1 MSNHILIVD
10 DDKAHGLMLET
21 LLKKWQFKI
30 SRAENGLEAVE
41 KIKEIPFDCVLMD
54 IRMPDMDGITA
65 LKFIHAYNPAIPI
78 IMMTA
83 FSDVENAVECVKSG
97 AYDYLTKPLDFDR
110 LKITLDNSL
119 DHAKLKK
126 QVETMEIEHQTNI
139 VGSSKA
145 IVQLKEL
152 IKSFAPSDATILIR
166 GKSGTGKE
174 LVARTIYELS
184 NRKNKPFVTVN
195 CAALSET
202 LLESELFGHEKGA
215 FTGADKKREGRFFQ
229 ANGGTIFL
237 DEIGEI
243 SPQMQVKLLRVLQQ
257 KEIQRVGSDETLV
270 IDVRIIAATNRNL
283 EEEIQN
289 GRFREDLYYRLNVI
303 TLDVPSLAE
312 REGDIPILAQH
323 FLTQYAKKNNKSIKG
338 FTPKAMDCLLKHEWR
353 GNVRELEN
361 VIERACILTYRDY
374 IDEAQLPNLLQNIH
388 APKNDFD
395 SISTL
400 EDMEKAFILKTLKE
414 CDNNK
419 SETAKHLG
427 ISLKTLH
434 TKIKQYNMQDD
445 MEGE

>member
-1 MSNHILIVD
+1 MNSHILIVD

-30 SRAENGLEAVE
+30 TRAENGLQAVE
-41 KIKEIPFDCVLMD
+41 KIKEMPYDCVLMD
-54 IRMPDMDGITA
+54 IRMPDMDGVTA
-65 LKFIHAYNPAIPI
+65 LKFINAYNPAIPI

-83 FSDVENAVECVKSG
+83 FSDIDSAVECVKNG

-110 LKITLDNSL
+110 LRITIDKSL
-119 DHAKLKK
+119 EHAKLKK
-126 QVETMEIEHQTNI
+126 QVQTMESEHQTRI
-139 VGSSKA
+139 IGSSKA
-145 IVQLKEL
+145 ITQLKEL
-152 IKSFAPSDATILIR
+152 IKSFAPSEATILIR

-184 NRKNKPFVTVN
+184 QRKDKPFVTVN

-257 KEIQRVGSDETLV
+257 KEIQRVGSDETLHV
-270 IDVRIIAATNRNL
+270 DVRIIAATNRIL
-283 EEEIQN
+283 EEEIQK
-289 GRFREDLYYRLNVI
+289 GTFREDLYYRLNVV

-323 FLTQYAKKNNKSIKG
+323 FLTVFAKKNNKDIKG
-338 FTPKAMDCLLKHEWR
+338 FTPKAMDCLIKHEWR

-361 VIERACILTYRDY
+361 VIERACILTYGEY
-374 IDEAQLPNLLQNIH
+374 IDVEQLPNLLQNLQTK
-388 APKNDFD
+388 KNEFEN
-395 SISTL
+395 ITTL
-400 EDMEKAFILKTLKE
+400 EEMEKAFILKTLKE
-414 CDNNK
+414 YDDNK
-419 SETAKHLG
+419 SETAKQLG
-427 ISLKTLH
+427 ISRKTLH
-434 TKIKQYNMQDD
+434 TKIKQYNL
-445 MEGE
+445 ENE

>member
-1 MSNHILIVD
+1 MNSHILIVD

-30 SRAENGLEAVE
+30 TRAENGLQAVE
-41 KIKEIPFDCVLMD
+41 KIKEMPYDCVLMD
-54 IRMPDMDGITA
+54 IRMPDMDGVTA
-65 LKFIHAYNPAIPI
+65 LKFINAYNPAIPI

-83 FSDVENAVECVKSG
+83 FSDIDSAVECVKNG

-110 LKITLDNSL
+110 LRITIDKSL
-119 DHAKLKK
+119 EHAKLKK
-126 QVETMEIEHQTNI
+126 QVQTMESEHQTQI
-139 VGSSKA
+139 IGSSKA
-145 IVQLKEL
+145 ITQLKEL

-184 NRKNKPFVTVN
+184 QRKNKPFVTVN

-257 KEIQRVGSDETLV
+257 KEIQRVGSDETLHV
-270 IDVRIIAATNRNL
+270 DVRIIAATNRIL
-283 EEEIQN
+283 EEEIQK
-289 GRFREDLYYRLNVI
+289 GTFREDLYYRLNVV

-323 FLTQYAKKNNKSIKG
+323 FLTVFAKKNNKDIKG
-338 FTPKAMDCLLKHEWR
+338 FTPKAMDCLIKHEWR

-361 VIERACILTYRDY
+361 VIERACILTYGEY
-374 IDEAQLPNLLQNIH
+374 IDTEQLPNLLQNLH
-388 APKNDFD
+388 AKKDEFEN
-395 SISTL
+395 ITTL
-400 EDMEKAFILKTLKE
+400 EEMEKAFILKTLKE
-414 CDNNK
+414 YDDNK
-419 SETAKHLG
+419 SETAKQLG
-427 ISLKTLH
+427 ISRKTLH
-434 TKIKQYNMQDD
+434 TKIIQYNL
-445 MEGE
+445 ENE

>member
-1 MSNHILIVD
+1 MNSHILIVD

-30 SRAENGLEAVE
+30 TRAENGLQAVE
-41 KIKEIPFDCVLMD
+41 KIKEMPYDCVLMD
-54 IRMPDMDGITA
+54 IRMPDMDGVTA
-65 LKFIHAYNPAIPI
+65 LKFINAYNPAIPI

-83 FSDVENAVECVKSG
+83 FSDIDSAVECVKNG

-110 LKITLDNSL
+110 LRITIDKSL
-119 DHAKLKK
+119 EHAKLKK
-126 QVETMEIEHQTNI
+126 QVQTMESEHQTQI
-139 VGSSKA
+139 IGSSKA
-145 IVQLKEL
+145 ITQLKEL

-184 NRKNKPFVTVN
+184 QRKNKPFVTVN

-257 KEIQRVGSDETLV
+257 KEIQRVGSDETLHV
-270 IDVRIIAATNRNL
+270 DVRIIAATNRIL
-283 EEEIQN
+283 EEEIQK
-289 GRFREDLYYRLNVI
+289 GTFREDLYYRLNVV

-323 FLTQYAKKNNKSIKG
+323 FLTVFAKKNNKDIKG
-338 FTPKAMDCLLKHEWR
+338 FTPKAMDCLIKHEWR

-361 VIERACILTYRDY
+361 VIERACILTYGEY
-374 IDEAQLPNLLQNIH
+374 IDTEQLPNLLQDLHAKKDEFENIT
-388 APKNDFD
+388 
-395 SISTL
+395 TL
-400 EDMEKAFILKTLKE
+400 EEMEKAFILKTLKE
-414 CDNNK
+414 YDDNK
-419 SETAKHLG
+419 SETAKQLG
-427 ISLKTLH
+427 ISRKTLH
-434 TKIKQYNMQDD
+434 TKIKQYNL
-445 MEGE
+445 ENE

>member
-1 MSNHILIVD
+1 MNSHILIVD

-30 SRAENGLEAVE
+30 TRAENGLQAVE
-41 KIKEIPFDCVLMD
+41 KIKEMPYDCVLMD
-54 IRMPDMDGITA
+54 IRMPDMDGVTA
-65 LKFIHAYNPAIPI
+65 LKFINAYNPAIPI

-83 FSDVENAVECVKSG
+83 FSDIDSAVECVKNG

-110 LKITLDNSL
+110 LRITIDKSL
-119 DHAKLKK
+119 EHAKLKK
-126 QVETMEIEHQTNI
+126 QVQTMESEHQTRI
-139 VGSSKA
+139 IGSSKA
-145 IVQLKEL
+145 ITQLKEL
-152 IKSFAPSDATILIR
+152 IKSFAPSEATILIR

-184 NRKNKPFVTVN
+184 QRKDKPFVTVN

-257 KEIQRVGSDETLV
+257 KEIQRVGSDETLHV
-270 IDVRIIAATNRNL
+270 DVRIIAATNRIL
-283 EEEIQN
+283 EEEIQK
-289 GRFREDLYYRLNVI
+289 GTFREDLYYRLNVV

-312 REGDIPILAQH
+312 REGDIPVLAQH
-323 FLTQYAKKNNKSIKG
+323 FLTVFAKKNNKDIKG
-338 FTPKAMDCLLKHEWR
+338 FTPKAMDCLIKHEWR

-361 VIERACILTYRDY
+361 VIERACILTYGEY
-374 IDEAQLPNLLQNIH
+374 IDVEQLPNLLQNLQTK
-388 APKNDFD
+388 KNEFEN
-395 SISTL
+395 ITTL
-400 EDMEKAFILKTLKE
+400 EEMEKAFILKTLKE
-414 CDNNK
+414 YDDNK
-419 SETAKHLG
+419 SETAKQLG
-427 ISLKTLH
+427 ISRKTLH
-434 TKIKQYNMQDD
+434 TKIKQYNL
-445 MEGE
+445 ENE

>member
-41 KIKEIPFDCVLMD
+41 KIKETPFDCVLMD

-83 FSDVENAVECVKSG
+83 FSDIENAVECVKSG

-119 DHAKLKK
+119 EHARLKK
-126 QVETMEIEHQTNI
+126 QVETMEIEFQTNI
-139 VGSSKA
+139 IGSSKA

-152 IKSFAPSDATILIR
+152 IKSFAPSDATVLIR

-184 NRKNKPFVTVN
+184 SRKNKPF
-195 CAALSET
+195 A
-202 LLESELFGHEKGA
+202 
-215 FTGADKKREGRFFQ
+215 GADKKREGRFFQ

-257 KEIQRVGSDETLV
+257 KEIQRVGSDETFV

-283 EEEIQN
+283 EEEMQN
-289 GRFREDLYYRLNVI
+289 GRFREDLYYRLNVV

-312 REGDIPILAQH
+312 REGDIPVLAQY
-323 FLTQYAKKNNKSIKG
+323 FMTQYAKKNNKEIKG
-338 FTPKAMDCLLKHEWR
+338 FTPKAMDCLIKHEWR

-361 VIERACILTYRDY
+361 VIERACILTYGDY
-374 IDEAQLPNLLQNIH
+374 IDEAQLPNLLQQIHTSKNSFENIY
-388 APKNDFD
+388 
-395 SISTL
+395 TL
-400 EDMEKAFILKTLKE
+400 EDMEKAFILKTLEE

-427 ISLKTLH
+427 ISRKTLH
-434 TKIKQYNMQDD
+434 TKIKQYNMEED
-445 MEGE
+445 E

>member
-1 MSNHILIVD
+1 MNSHILIVD

-30 SRAENGLEAVE
+30 TRAENGLQAVE
-41 KIKEIPFDCVLMD
+41 KIKEMPYDCVLMD
-54 IRMPDMDGITA
+54 IRMPDMDGVTA
-65 LKFIHAYNPAIPI
+65 LKFINAYNPAIPI

-83 FSDVENAVECVKSG
+83 FSDIDSAVECVKNG

-110 LKITLDNSL
+110 LRITIDKSL
-119 DHAKLKK
+119 EHAKLKK
-126 QVETMEIEHQTNI
+126 QVQTMESEHQTQI
-139 VGSSKA
+139 IGSSKA
-145 IVQLKEL
+145 ITQLKEL

-184 NRKNKPFVTVN
+184 QRKNKPFVTVN

-257 KEIQRVGSDETLV
+257 KEIQRVGSDETLHV
-270 IDVRIIAATNRNL
+270 DVRIIAATNRIL
-283 EEEIQN
+283 EEEIQK
-289 GRFREDLYYRLNVI
+289 GTFREDLYYRLNVV

-323 FLTQYAKKNNKSIKG
+323 FLTVFAKKNNKDIKG
-338 FTPKAMDCLLKHEWR
+338 FTPKAMDCLIKHEWR

-361 VIERACILTYRDY
+361 VIERACILTYGEY
-374 IDEAQLPNLLQNIH
+374 IDTEQLPNLLQNLH
-388 APKNDFD
+388 AKKDEFEN
-395 SISTL
+395 ITTL
-400 EDMEKAFILKTLKE
+400 EEMEKAFILKTLKE
-414 CDNNK
+414 YDDNK
-419 SETAKHLG
+419 SETAKQLG
-427 ISLKTLH
+427 ISRKTLH
-434 TKIKQYNMQDD
+434 TKIKQYNL
-445 MEGE
+445 ENE

>member
-1 MSNHILIVD
+1 MNNTILIVD
-10 DDKAHGLMLET
+10 DDKAHGIMLET

-30 SRAENGLEAVE
+30 TRAENGLEAVE
-41 KIKEIPFDCVLMD
+41 KIKETPYDCVLMD

-65 LKFIHAYNPAIPI
+65 LKFINAYNPAIPI

-83 FSDVENAVECVKSG
+83 FSDIDNAVECVKNG

-110 LKITLDNSL
+110 LKITIDKSL
-119 DHAKLKK
+119 EHAKLKK
-126 QVETMEIEHQTNI
+126 QVQTMEIEHQTQI
-139 VGSSKA
+139 IGSSKA
-145 IVQLKEL
+145 ILQLKSL
-152 IKSFAPSDATILIR
+152 IKSFAPSEATVLIR

-184 NRKNKPFVTVN
+184 LRKDKPFVTVN

-257 KEIQRVGSDETLV
+257 KEIQRVGSDETLH

-289 GRFREDLYYRLNVI
+289 GNFREDLYYRLNVV

-323 FLTQYAKKNNKSIKG
+323 FLTVFAKKNNKEIKG
-338 FTPKAMDCLLKHEWR
+338 FTPKAMDCLIKHEWR

-361 VIERACILTYRDY
+361 VIERACILTYGDY
-374 IDEAQLPNLLQNIH
+374 IDVEQLPNLLQNLH
-388 APKNDFD
+388 SPKNDFEN
-395 SISTL
+395 ITTL
-400 EDMEKAFILKTLKE
+400 EEMEKAFILKTLKE
-414 CDNNK
+414 YDDNK
-419 SETAKHLG
+419 SETAKQLG
-427 ISLKTLH
+427 ISRKTLH
-434 TKIKQYNMQDD
+434 TKIKQYNL
-445 MEGE
+445 ENE